1 MPWRITNWWV
11 DFPECISQ
19 AHVLHAEQSLL
30 RRIVILGQVRTG
42 NMWWTL
48 QGGLVTRSTW
58 HDTLAFVVVVVIFF
72 FNFIKKTRRPWTG
85 DNIMFKI
92 LIQFAIKHA
101 SLISRESL
109 RGDKTPY
116 KGKAWRGIFLFFRN
130 RCLNLENLLRWNSS
144 SQVSLTFSVP
154 FCLLGLDFLSN

>member
-1 MPWRITNWWV
+1 M
-11 DFPECISQ
+11 
-19 AHVLHAEQSLL
+19 
-30 RRIVILGQVRTG
+30 
-42 NMWWTL
+42 
-48 QGGLVTRSTW
+48 TRSTW

-116 KGKAWRGIFLFFRN
+116 KGKA
-130 RCLNLENLLRWNSS
+130 
-144 SQVSLTFSVP
+144 
-154 FCLLGLDFLSN
+154 